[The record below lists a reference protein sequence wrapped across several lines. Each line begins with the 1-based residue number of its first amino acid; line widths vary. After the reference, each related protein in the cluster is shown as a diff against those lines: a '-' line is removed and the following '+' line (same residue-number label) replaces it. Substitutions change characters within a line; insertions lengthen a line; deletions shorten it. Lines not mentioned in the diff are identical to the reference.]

1 MISQTE
7 MLLGTALALTV
18 FACWQIVRG
27 VLGLKNRGPDYAKAI
42 GRRLVLT
49 TVTFIAIPLLI
60 WLGQDQWGER
70 TGLYAFLAGLVTV
83 NAIWFRKLR

>member
-1 MISQTE
+1 MIGQTE
-7 MLLGTALALTV
+7 MLLGAALALTV
-18 FACWQIVRG
+18 FACWQILSG
-27 VLGLKNRGPDYAKAI
+27 VLGLKKHGPEYARAV

-49 TVTFIAIPLLI
+49 TIAFIAIPLLI